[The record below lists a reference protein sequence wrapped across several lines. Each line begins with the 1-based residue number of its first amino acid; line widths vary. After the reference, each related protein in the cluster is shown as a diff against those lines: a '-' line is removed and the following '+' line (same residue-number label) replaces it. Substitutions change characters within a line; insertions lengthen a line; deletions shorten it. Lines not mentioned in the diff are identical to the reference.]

1 MKKLLL
7 KLIVISLF
15 AGIHLH
21 GQSVSKTGTTAAQF
35 LKIGVGSSAIATGG
49 AFTAVANDAS
59 ALYWNP
65 AGISRIKGIQGILDH
80 TDWFLDINLDFVGLT
95 FNLGKL
101 GTIGTSLTYLN
112 MGEMLVTTTKDPEG
126 ESGEKFKAG
135 AYSALVSYG
144 KNLTDKFSI
153 GLSMKYINEFIYNSS
168 ANGFGIDIGTVYDTK
183 WDGFTIGMSISNF
196 GTKMRMSGRDL
207 LIQTE
212 LDPSLESDPEKV
224 NAELSTDYFDLPL
237 IFRFGTAYKTHFSIF
252 DLTVALDALHPNDNT
267 ESLNMGA
274 ELAFSDLAFLRIGY
288 NNLFQRDSEQGFAV
302 GGGVK
307 IKLGKTKW
315 FLDYTYRQFGRLGNP
330 QKLTVSFSL

>member
-7 KLIVISLF
+7 KLIVIFLF
-15 AGIHLH
+15 TGIHLH

-35 LKIGVGSSAIATGG
+35 LKIGVGSRAIATGG

-59 ALYWNP
+59 TLYWNP
-65 AGISRIKGIQGILDH
+65 AGISRLKGVQGVLDH
-80 TDWFLDINLDFVGLT
+80 SNWFLDINLDFVGLT
-95 FNLGKL
+95 FNLGRL

-144 KNLTDKFSI
+144 KNLTDRFSI

-168 ANGFGIDIGTVYDTK
+168 ATGFGIDIGTVYDTK

-196 GTKMRMSGRDL
+196 GTKMQMKGRDL

-224 NAELSTDYFDLPL
+224 NAELSTDRFDLPL
-237 IFRFGTAYKTHFSIF
+237 LFRFGTAYKTHISIF
-252 DLTVALDALHPNDNT
+252 DFTMALDALHPNDNT
-267 ESLNMGA
+267 ESLNLGT
-274 ELAFSDLAFLRIGY
+274 ELGFSDLAFLRFGY
-288 NNLFQRDSEQGFAV
+288 NNLFQRDNEQGFAI
-302 GGGVK
+302 GGG
-307 IKLGKTKW
+307 IKLKFGKTKW
-315 FLDYTYRQFGRLGNP
+315 LLDYTYRQFGRLGNP
-330 QKLTVSFSL
+330 QKLTISFSL